1 MNVKWIGNKM
11 VISRKDYD
19 KVVNAGGK
27 VRTEAK
33 GWSNFNLRI
42 RDDMVSGIE
51 EDLENRI
58 GLTKTSWIL
67 EAIQEKLRRLND

>member
-1 MNVKWIGNKM
+1 MIRSKLKNEIIDKGARVKADN
-11 VISRKDYD
+11 
-19 KVVNAGGK
+19 
-27 VRTEAK
+27 AK

-42 RDDMVSGIE
+42 RDDMVAGIE

-67 EAIQEKLRRLND
+67 EAIQEKLRKLND